1 MNFQMKLTFKIS
13 VLFLSLFIIGSK
25 CLANSNA
32 TENVSNWYGNG
43 SFNFAAAD
51 NQILVSVDKNPWESF
66 TVVVKANEIV
76 DNPFLYLSVK
86 STENVAIR
94 IDLSDGTNF
103 VSDAKSGVQ
112 NVSAS
117 LEYGRIVFDLRDL
130 ISRVNLV
137 DNVYLIVYLNPGKKF
152 QGSVAFSDVSFKAAA
167 PVQPQPEQ
175 PRLNLYPTVTNS
187 FTNVEIPED
196 HCKVLKVY
204 DANGHVKAVYPI
216 NQQKGSILK
225 VQLENLA
232 QGNYF
237 IRIDG
242 NSKAFSNQLIVN

>member
-1 MNFQMKLTFKIS
+1 M
-13 VLFLSLFIIGSK
+13 
-25 CLANSNA
+25 
-32 TENVSNWYGNG
+32 
-43 SFNFAAAD
+43 
-51 NQILVSVDKNPWESF
+51 
-66 TVVVKANEIV
+66 
-76 DNPFLYLSVK
+76 
-86 STENVAIR
+86 
-94 IDLSDGTNF
+94 
-103 VSDAKSGVQ
+103 
-112 NVSAS
+112 
-117 LEYGRIVFDLRDL
+117 
-130 ISRVNLV
+130 
-137 DNVYLIVYLNPGKKF
+137 
-152 QGSVAFSDVSFKAAA
+152 AFSDVSFKAAA

-204 DANGHVKAVYPI
+204 DANGRVKAVYPI

-242 NSKAFSNQLIVN
+242 IV